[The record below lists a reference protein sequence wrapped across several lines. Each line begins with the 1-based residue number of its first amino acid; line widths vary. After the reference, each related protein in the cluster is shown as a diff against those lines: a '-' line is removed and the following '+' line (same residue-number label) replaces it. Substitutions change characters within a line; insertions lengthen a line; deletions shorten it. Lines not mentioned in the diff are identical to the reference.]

1 MNKDQIKGAV
11 KTAAGNVQKQVGKI
25 TGSDAQQVKGQ
36 IKIAKGKTQQAL
48 GDAKELVQ
56 DLKRKS

>member
-25 TGSDAQQVKGQ
+25 TGSEEQQVKGQ
-36 IKIAKGKTQQAL
+36 VKIVKGKAQRAL
-48 GDAKELVQ
+48 GDAKESIQ